1 HNQIKYIGAYR
12 EVDFDDGND
21 IDGAPISFTT
31 VPFGPNLYFQ
41 RHTNI
46 STTSHEIQWVGDI
59 DRLNYVLGYYYY
71 EDEGDTWGPQ
81 DFFGSTARDDYGADT
96 KASAWFMQFDYE
108 LTDKLTATVGFRQTE
123 EEKSGYTRRFNTDGF
138 NGPRTG
144 AFVINVSGYK
154 AQWNSDT
161 PVFALRYALTDDL
174 SLYARAAKG
183 FKSGGFSSEL
193 TDPVSLLMPF
203 DPEEAWTY
211 EAGIKASLFDNRAK
225 VSAAVFRNEIT
236 DFQTTQLIP
245 GGTGS
250 SSFVTNAGEATYQ
263 GIELEGT
270 FLVSDGWTV
279 QFGYGYLDAEFGE
292 FMDNPIDFDPVSGN
306 YFTNSSAALIDTG
319 SNRVAPYAPEHTL
332 NLNLDGRLAQT
343 EIGELRLI
351 VDYTFISSNY
361 LYAANKSLD
370 APNAGGQYLA
380 DLVEIPDAPMLNA
393 RLLLSGIPMGCC
405 AGEAQVSIFGRNLTD
420 FDDRQPAI
428 DFGGFIDA
436 SWPTPRT
443 YGVAVDY
450 SW

>member
-1 HNQIKYIGAYR
+1 
-12 EVDFDDGND
+12 
-21 IDGAPISFTT
+21 
-31 VPFGPNLYFQ
+31 
-41 RHTNI
+41 
-46 STTSHEIQWVGDI
+46 
-59 DRLNYVLGYYYY
+59 
-71 EDEGDTWGPQ
+71 
-81 DFFGSTARDDYGADT
+81 
-96 KASAWFMQFDYE
+96 MQFDYE

-436 SWPTPRT
+436 SWPTPRPT
-443 YGVAVDY
+443 SCISTA
-450 SW
+450 